1 METKMIQSVTPFKS
15 IEVQDYLDAT
25 SDASN
30 RTRSVI
36 ITMVVASVLIFGALI
51 NSFQHQWMLERL
63 KALDSPQSPYTQKK
77 IGPYPE
83 VGRFPTRQAYEAAV
97 TNYNERYHSFYDA
110 VARSYVENALSTKVP
125 LFGFSIDANDLGI
138 LGGIAFVV
146 ILIMYRFCLTREVEN
161 IRIAHEEAKRFDQ
174 LWEFYT
180 VLSMRQ
186 VFTIPPSRTIKR
198 DRLLRW
204 TPKTICTIP
213 LIIHSV
219 VTGHDLYTNNIGKL
233 INGFHN
239 LFLFTSEFIT
249 FGFLV
254 TLTIMAVTRLR
265 RIDREW
271 DAWWE
276 DIQAMGVVAP
286 FNPVEDT
293 PQALAKPSA

>member
-1 METKMIQSVTPFKS
+1 MIQSVTSFKS

-25 SDASN
+25 SEASS

-63 KALDSPQSPYTQKK
+63 KALNSPQSLYTQKK
-77 IGPYPE
+77 IGPYPALRE
-83 VGRFPTRQAYEAAV
+83 FPTPQAYEGAIR
-97 TNYNERYHSFYDA
+97 NYNERYRSFYDA
-110 VARSYVENALSTKVP
+110 IARSYVENALSTKVP

-138 LGGIAFVV
+138 LGGIAFVI

-161 IRIAHEEAKRFDQ
+161 IRIAHEEAQRFGQ
-174 LWEFYT
+174 LREFYT

-186 VFTIPPSRTIKR
+186 VFTIPPSKTIKR
-198 DRLLRW
+198 DRLLLW
-204 TPKTICTIP
+204 TPKTICTAP
-213 LIIHSV
+213 LIIHCV
-219 VTGHDLYTNNIGKL
+219 VTGHDLYTSNIGQL
-233 INGFHN
+233 IDGFHN
-239 LFLFTSEFIT
+239 LFLFASEFIS

-254 TLTIMAVTRLR
+254 TLTLMALTRLK

-276 DIQAMGVVAP
+276 EIQSMSSQGCQIENIA
-286 FNPVEDT
+286 
-293 PQALAKPSA
+293 

>member
-1 METKMIQSVTPFKS
+1 MIQSVTPLKS

-77 IGPYPE
+77 IGPYPALGE
-83 VGRFPTRQAYEAAV
+83 FHTPQAYQEAV
-97 TNYNERYHSFYDA
+97 TNYDKRYRSFYDA

-138 LGGIAFVV
+138 LG
-146 ILIMYRFCLTREVEN
+146 
-161 IRIAHEEAKRFDQ
+161 
-174 LWEFYT
+174 
-180 VLSMRQ
+180 
-186 VFTIPPSRTIKR
+186 
-198 DRLLRW
+198 
-204 TPKTICTIP
+204 
-213 LIIHSV
+213 
-219 VTGHDLYTNNIGKL
+219 DLYTNNIGKL

-239 LFLFTSEFIT
+239 LFLFASEFIS

-254 TLTIMAVTRLR
+254 ALTLMAVTRLK
-265 RIDREW
+265 RIDGEW

-276 DIQAMGVVAP
+276 EIQAMGTV
-286 FNPVEDT
+286 T
-293 PQALAKPSA
+293 P